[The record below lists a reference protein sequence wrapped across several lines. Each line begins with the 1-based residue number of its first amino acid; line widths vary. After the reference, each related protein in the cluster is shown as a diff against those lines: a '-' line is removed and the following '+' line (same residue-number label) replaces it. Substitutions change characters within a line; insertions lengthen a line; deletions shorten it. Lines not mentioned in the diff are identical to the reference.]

1 MEGDP
6 PKESQSSQKNDE
18 NQEPAQKNAT
28 NNPKKFD
35 KKFSLSPEYKFMNQ
49 KFFPSKENFFGTKTL
64 KKTNLRSFSPPTHSP
79 IMNYYSQSFQGE
91 ELNFYPLKKNDND
104 IRKLSSNLLYN
115 PSDYFNIG
123 NNYDKNADNK
133 TLQEKME
140 PFVKKRDSNNFVEK
154 NAFPLYNMGG

>member
-1 MEGDP
+1 
-6 PKESQSSQKNDE
+6 
-18 NQEPAQKNAT
+18 
-28 NNPKKFD
+28 
-35 KKFSLSPEYKFMNQ
+35 
-49 KFFPSKENFFGTKTL
+49 
-64 KKTNLRSFSPPTHSP
+64 
-79 IMNYYSQSFQGE
+79 MNYYSQSFQGE

-123 NNYDKNADNK
+123 SNYNKNADSK

-154 NAFPLYNMGG
+154 NAFPLYNMNQNNEIKKEINFDVEDDEDEENNEQTFSLTINNVQPNNILSHNQNMNNNKYDINKDIKDSIDSSSISKDSLSEKN